1 MDHGLEKD
9 TYLHVV
15 AQMVRNR
22 PHEGGTRALEVGP
35 VLAILELPDIHWHPN
50 LFTEVSRLRLST
62 HCEEHL
68 SLSSLSLPLPHN
80 YSSLLPPSWYSTALI
95 WIEISYV
102 VSGIRWSHSSSLGGG
117 SPHCSDDLGDHCCP
131 PPLFFPSALSNL
143 GISPVF
149 HHFSD
154 WCFGHLGPSLLS
166 LQPFCPLCSPQCPA
180 GLPSSVCQSVY
191 GSRTAHSFFTTSEGV
206 SKFDRRV
213 SSPNL
218 AQMSL
223 HTIPSTCWDFLNK
236 LDLLSSYTLIVS
248 WASLQACTLGIGRS
262 GRSWLYHSCTW
273 DLCLCCQ
280 DQYFCALY
288 QSSLFQ
294 LEFSDINHFLDVGMR
309 YIPCMYQERWQVSS
323 SPCGQNIWGVL
334 VVVVA
339 TLEQGTKHP
348 IAHIEPCYEFVTH
361 SEVCPAFAHI

>member
-1 MDHGLEKD
+1 M
-9 TYLHVV
+9 T
-15 AQMVRNR
+15 
-22 PHEGGTRALEVGP
+22 
-35 VLAILELPDIHWHPN
+35 
-50 LFTEVSRLRLST
+50 
-62 HCEEHL
+62 
-68 SLSSLSLPLPHN
+68 
-80 YSSLLPPSWYSTALI
+80 
-95 WIEISYV
+95 
-102 VSGIRWSHSSSLGGG
+102 SGITVA
-117 SPHCSDDLGDHCCP
+117 P
-131 PPLFFPSALSNL
+131 PPCS
-143 GISPVF
+143 F
-149 HHFSD
+149 H
-154 WCFGHLGPSLLS
+154 LLS
-166 LQPFCPLCSPQCPA
+166 QILVFLQFFTVSQTDF
-180 GLPSSVCQSVY
+180 SVIWDRHFYHYSLFVHFVHHHHNVQLVYHHLFVSVY
-191 GSRTAHSFFTTSEGV
+191 WSRTAHSFFTTSEGV

-262 GRSWLYHSCTW
+262 GISWLYHSCTW